1 MIHVDFE
8 TIFHLNFQWNW
19 KGCPHECVWVWK
31 EQQEWYHF
39 LRVLTHL
46 KSFLYWVDPTIII
59 FTTTKPDSFIVL
71 NSEIDIDQLLYCLS
85 QKNVYKKRNLKL
97 SFTSTS
103 KTCFSH
109 KQWFPMWWELTCS
122 CHIYIISTKKSSKH
136 C

>member
-1 MIHVDFE
+1 MEVEGVSARVCLSVERAAGVI
-8 TIFHLNFQWNW
+8 T
-19 KGCPHECVWVWK
+19 
-31 EQQEWYHF
+31 F

-109 KQWFPMWWELTCS
+109 KQ
-122 CHIYIISTKKSSKH
+122 
-136 C
+136 